1 MTLVSQHSF
10 YLLYSYSWNVK
21 MLLKVVVLHDL
32 IRDLIFNV
40 LYVYMQIFCKRI
52 YSGKMVKSFFVVVEF
67 EI

>member
-1 MTLVSQHSF
+1 
-10 YLLYSYSWNVK
+10 

>member
-21 MLLKVVVLHDL
+21 MLLKIVVLHDL

-40 LYVYMQIFCKRI
+40 LYAYMQIFF
-52 YSGKMVKSFFVVVEF
+52 VKEYIL
-67 EI
+67 EKW